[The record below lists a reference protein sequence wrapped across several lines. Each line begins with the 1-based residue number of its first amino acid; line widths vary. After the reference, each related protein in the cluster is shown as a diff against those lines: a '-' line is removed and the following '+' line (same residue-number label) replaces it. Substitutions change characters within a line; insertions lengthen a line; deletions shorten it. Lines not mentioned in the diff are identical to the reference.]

1 MKEFTSTTKLMK
13 NQLVRPTK
21 AYRIVRH
28 SLLKLTDYY
37 ETKLL
42 VMYDTAFIMLTKNS
56 SKVFIN
62 YLQNIK
68 SLFKPSANDTSSFQP
83 RYSSVKTIHQLAQV
97 SSAHLQIYQNHSSA
111 QVKLRHSNS

>member
-1 MKEFTSTTKLMK
+1 MFMAKPFMKEFTSTTKLIK

-42 VMYDTAFIMLTKNS
+42 VMYDTAFIMFTKTCLKYAS
-56 SKVFIN
+56 TL
-62 YLQNIK
+62 YK
-68 SLFKPSANDTSSFQP
+68 SL
-83 RYSSVKTIHQLAQV
+83 
-97 SSAHLQIYQNHSSA
+97 
-111 QVKLRHSNS
+111 KL